1 MADQYVMG
9 IDYGTESVRVGIF
22 SLDGRPVIFT
32 SAPYPLYYP
41 RPGWAEQRAD
51 EWWDAL
57 VVAVRRA
64 MHESGTPKEAIVGLG
79 ADATSCTVMAFD
91 ENHDP
96 LRPCLLWMD
105 VRAADQARRIAQ
117 SGHPMLKYN
126 GFGNVSAEWL
136 PCKALWIK
144 ENEPDIYAQA
154 AYVGEAI
161 DWLTYRLTGEWV
173 GSINNTSIRWY
184 YDREEGGFSP
194 SFYDSIGL
202 GDILAK
208 FPPRILDMGAVA
220 GGLRADVAAEF
231 GLVAGIPVAQGGA
244 DAFVAM
250 VGLNVLAPGKMA
262 FITGSSHLMLGQSAT
277 KFHARGIFGTYTDA
291 VVPGQYTVEGGQV
304 STGSVIKWFKE
315 NFCGKEAALAAAR
328 GVDTYDILNQLASQV
343 SIGSEG
349 LVVLDYWQGN
359 RTPYVDPE
367 ARGIMRG
374 FSLAHTTGHVF
385 RAIMEGIAYGSE
397 HIFRTLRGEGYE
409 LTELVAAG
417 GPTKS
422 ALWMQIHADVA
433 NVPIILPEVTDGPCL
448 GSAILGAVAA
458 GIYPDSQTAAA
469 QMVREASRIEPDPEA
484 HEQYQFYVD
493 QYINTYPP
501 LQEMIHET
509 VRHVAVRSPDAGQS
523 HLGRDPVETA

>member
-22 SLDGRPVIFT
+22 TLDGRPLIFT
-32 SAPYPLYYP
+32 SAAYPLRHA

-57 VVAVRRA
+57 ALAVRRA
-64 MHESGTPKEAIVGLG
+64 MSESGVAPESIIGMGT
-79 ADATSCTVMAFD
+79 DATSCTVMAFD

-105 VRAADQARRIAQ
+105 VRAADQANRIAQ

-144 ENEPDIYAQA
+144 ENQPELYAQA
-154 AYVGEAI
+154 KYFGEAI
-161 DWLTYRLTGEWV
+161 DWLTYRLTGEWT

-184 YDREEGGFSP
+184 YDRDEGGFSQ
-194 SFYDSIGL
+194 SFYDGIGL
-202 GDILAK
+202 GDIVEK
-208 FPPRILDMGAVA
+208 FPTRILDMGEVA
-220 GGLRADVAAEF
+220 GLLRADVAAEF
-231 GLVAGIPVAQGGA
+231 GLTPGIPVAQGGA

-250 VGLNVLAPGKMA
+250 VGLNVLTPGKMA

-277 KFHARGIFGTYTDA
+277 KFHAKGIFGAYTDA
-291 VVPGQYTVEGGQV
+291 VVPGQYTVEGGQI
-304 STGSVIKWFKE
+304 STGSVVKWFKE
-315 NFCGKEAALAAAR
+315 NFAGKEAALAAQR
-328 GVDTYDILNQLASQV
+328 GVDTYTLLSELAAQIP
-343 SIGSEG
+343 IGSEG

-374 FSLAHTTGHVF
+374 FTLKHTTGHLF
-385 RAIMEGIAYGSE
+385 RAILEGICYGSE
-397 HIFRTLRGEGYE
+397 HIFRTFRQEGYE

-422 ALWMQIHADVA
+422 PLWMQIHADVA
-433 NVPIILPEVTDGPCL
+433 NVPIVLPEVTDGPCL

-458 GIYPDSQTAAA
+458 GAYADTQAAA
-469 QMVREASRIEPDPEA
+469 NEMVRIASRIEPNPEA
-484 HEQYQFYVD
+484 HEQYKFFVD
-493 QYINTYPP
+493 QYIATYPP
-501 LQEMIHET
+501 LQDMIHET
-509 VRHVAVRSPDAGQS
+509 VRHVANG
-523 HLGRDPVETA
+523 